1 MNMKKTL
8 MILAAAVVAM
18 AFTSCKDTEDVYPA
32 KIYLSGDGI
41 QNNEVTLKAQQTV
54 QINLAFFPKHAIKDN
69 ITYTSSNENVAT
81 VSESGLVRGIDTG
94 TAIITVKCPM
104 MPVRYCWLEHDYATA
119 TLKVHVTGSTLQL
132 GEGEV
137 SQGEADSRQQAW

>member
-1 MNMKKTL
+1 MKKIFSIFALAMLTL
-8 MILAAAVVAM
+8 AVA
-18 AFTSCKDTEDVYPA
+18 TSCDDEDIYPA
-32 KIYLSGDGI
+32 QLFISGVGI
-41 QNNEVTLKAQQTV
+41 ENGEVDLMAQDTV
-54 QINLAFFPKHAIKDN
+54 QINLSFFPKHAIKDN

>member
-1 MNMKKTL
+1 MKK
-8 MILAAAVVAM
+8 IFSIFAM
-18 AFTSCKDTEDVYPA
+18 AMLTLAVATSCDDEDIYPA
-32 KIYLSGDGI
+32 QLFISGVGI
-41 QNNEVTLKAQQTV
+41 ENGEVDLMAQDTV
-54 QINLAFFPKHAIKDN
+54 QINLSFFPKHAIKDN
-69 ITYTSSNENVAT
+69 ITYSSSNENVAT
-81 VSESGLVRGIDTG
+81 VSETGLVRGIDTG

>member
-1 MNMKKTL
+1 MKK
-8 MILAAAVVAM
+8 IFSIFAM
-18 AFTSCKDTEDVYPA
+18 AMLTLAVATSCDDEDIYPA
-32 KIYLSGDGI
+32 QLFISGVGI
-41 QNNEVTLKAQQTV
+41 ENGEVDLMAQDTV
-54 QINLAFFPKHAIKDN
+54 QINLSFFPKHAIKNN

-81 VSESGLVRGIDTG
+81 VSETGLVRGIDTG

>member
-1 MNMKKTL
+1 MRKIFSIFALAMLTL
-8 MILAAAVVAM
+8 AVA
-18 AFTSCKDTEDVYPA
+18 TSCDDEDIYPA
-32 KIYLSGDGI
+32 QLFISGVGI
-41 QNNEVTLKAQQTV
+41 ENGEVDLMAQDTV
-54 QINLAFFPKHAIKDN
+54 QINLSFFPKHAIKDN

-81 VSESGLVRGIDTG
+81 VSETGLVRGIDTG

>member
-1 MNMKKTL
+1 MKK
-8 MILAAAVVAM
+8 IFSIFAM
-18 AFTSCKDTEDVYPA
+18 AMLTLAVATSCDDEDIYPA
-32 KIYLSGDGI
+32 QLFISGVGI
-41 QNNEVTLKAQQTV
+41 ENGEVDLMAQDTV
-54 QINLAFFPKHAIKDN
+54 QINLSFFPKHAIKDN
-69 ITYTSSNENVAT
+69 MTYTSSNENVAT
-81 VSESGLVRGIDTG
+81 VSETGLVRGIDTG

>member
-1 MNMKKTL
+1 MKK
-8 MILAAAVVAM
+8 IFSIIAM
-18 AFTSCKDTEDVYPA
+18 AMLTLAVATSCDDEDIYPA
-32 KIYLSGDGI
+32 QLFISGVGI
-41 QNNEVTLKAQQTV
+41 ENGEVDLMAQDTV
-54 QINLAFFPKHAIKDN
+54 QINLSFFPKHAIKDN

-81 VSESGLVRGIDTG
+81 VSETGLVRGIDTG

>member
-1 MNMKKTL
+1 MKKIFSIFALAMLTL
-8 MILAAAVVAM
+8 AVA
-18 AFTSCKDTEDVYPA
+18 TSCDDEDIYPA
-32 KIYLSGDGI
+32 QLFISGVGI
-41 QNNEVTLKAQQTV
+41 DNGEVDLMAQDTV
-54 QINLAFFPKHAIKDN
+54 QINLSFFPKHAIKDN

>member
-1 MNMKKTL
+1 MKKIFSIFALAMLTL
-8 MILAAAVVAM
+8 AVA
-18 AFTSCKDTEDVYPA
+18 TSCDDEDIYPA
-32 KIYLSGDGI
+32 QLFISGVGI
-41 QNNEVTLKAQQTV
+41 ENGEVDLMAQDTV
-54 QINLAFFPKHAIKDN
+54 QINLSFFPKYAIKDN

-81 VSESGLVRGIDTG
+81 VSERGLVRGIDTG

>member
-1 MNMKKTL
+1 MKK
-8 MILAAAVVAM
+8 IFSIFAM
-18 AFTSCKDTEDVYPA
+18 AMLTLAVATSCDDEDIYPA
-32 KIYLSGDGI
+32 QLFISGVGI
-41 QNNEVTLKAQQTV
+41 ENGEVDLMAQDTV
-54 QINLAFFPKHAIKDN
+54 QINLSFFPKHAIKDN

-81 VSESGLVRGIDTG
+81 VSETGLVRGIDTG

>member
-1 MNMKKTL
+1 MKKIFSIFALAMLTL
-8 MILAAAVVAM
+8 AVA
-18 AFTSCKDTEDVYPA
+18 TSCDDEDIYPA
-32 KIYLSGDGI
+32 QLFISGVGI
-41 QNNEVTLKAQQTV
+41 ENGEVDLMAQDTV
-54 QINLAFFPKHAIKDN
+54 QINLSFFPKHAIKDN

-81 VSESGLVRGIDTG
+81 VSETGLVRGIDTG